1 MNGGAVAVAV
11 SGVGLV
17 TSLGLDA
24 ASTCAALRASVTN
37 PSLTRFRG
45 RDGQRINA
53 HQVELDAPW
62 VGVSKLVQMAL
73 LAADE
78 CLGDS
83 ADASR
88 EAGQAL
94 PVLLCTAEQQ
104 RPGRLEDLD
113 DALFDGLRSGLGVQV
128 DAQRSAIF
136 ALGRVAA
143 LAALAQA
150 RRLVVAQGCARV
162 LIVAADGLLSWP
174 ALKHYVDLDRVLR
187 EDNSNGFMPGEGA
200 GALLITAPR
209 EGDALHCTGI
219 GAGMEPAPVLSGTP
233 LRGDGL
239 CAAIAQAMREARL
252 LADDVDFIVADLS
265 GEQYFFKEAALA
277 RSRALRGHVRTL
289 ALWHPAE
296 GIGEA
301 GALAG
306 IAAIAAAWSAM
317 RKGYACG
324 PRVLVHGSGDAAH
337 RFAAVLRRPDARAVE
352 HAP

>member
-1 MNGGAVAVAV
+1 MTGVAV

-24 ASTCAALRASVTN
+24 ESTCAALRASVTN
-37 PSLTRFRG
+37 PSISRFRG

-62 VGVSKLVQMAL
+62 VGIAKLVQMAL

-78 CLGDS
+78 CLAGTRDALAGD
-83 ADASR
+83 AI
-88 EAGQAL
+88 
-94 PVLLCTAEQQ
+94 PVLLCTAEQR

-113 DALFDGLRSGLGVQV
+113 DALFDGVRAGLGVRV
-128 DAQRSAIF
+128 DDRHSAIF
-136 ALGRVAA
+136 PLGRVAA
-143 LAALAQA
+143 LAALERA
-150 RRLVVAQGCARV
+150 RRLVTEHGCGQV

-174 ALKHYVDLDRVLR
+174 ALKHYVDQDRVLR

-200 GALLITAPR
+200 GALLIAAAHADDTLR
-209 EGDALHCTGI
+209 CTGI
-219 GAGMEPAPVLSGTP
+219 GAGVEPAPVLSGTP

-239 CAAIAQAMREARL
+239 TAAIAQAMREAGL
-252 LADDVDFIVADLS
+252 LADDVDFIVADIS

-277 RSRALRGHVRTL
+277 RARALRGHVRTL
-289 ALWHPAE
+289 DLWHPAE

-306 IAAIAAAWSAM
+306 VAAIAAAWTAM

-324 PRVLVHGSGDAAH
+324 PRVLVHGSDDGSY
-337 RFAAVLRRPDARAVE
+337 RFAAVLCRPETRNME
-352 HAP
+352 RMS

>member
-1 MNGGAVAVAV
+1 MNGVAVA
-11 SGVGLV
+11 SVGLV
-17 TSLGLDA
+17 TSLGRDA

-45 RDGQRINA
+45 RDGQWINA
-53 HQVELDAPW
+53 HQVELGAPW

-73 LAADE
+73 LATDE
-78 CLGDS
+78 CLAGI
-83 ADASR
+83 R
-88 EAGQAL
+88 ETAMGGEL

-104 RPGRLEDLD
+104 RPGRLADLD
-113 DALFDGLRSGLGVQV
+113 DAFFDGLRTGLGMRV
-128 DAQRSAIF
+128 DEQHSAIF
-136 ALGRVAA
+136 PLGRVAA
-143 LAALAQA
+143 LAALERA
-150 RRLVVAQGCARV
+150 RRLIVEHGCDRV

-200 GALLITAPR
+200 GALLITAAQVD
-209 EGDALHCTGI
+209 DALRCTGI
-219 GAGMEPAPVLSGTP
+219 GVGIEPAPVLSGTP

-239 CAAIAQAMREARL
+239 TAAIAHAMREAGL
-252 LADDVDFIVADLS
+252 LADDIDFIVADIS

-277 RSRALRGHVRTL
+277 RARALRGHVRTL
-289 ALWHPAE
+289 DLWHPAE

-306 IAAIAAAWSAM
+306 VATIAAAWTAM

-324 PRVLVHGSGDAAH
+324 PRVLVHGSDDASY
-337 RFAAVLRRPDARAVE
+337 RFAAVLCRPHVPAE
-352 HAP
+352 EETT